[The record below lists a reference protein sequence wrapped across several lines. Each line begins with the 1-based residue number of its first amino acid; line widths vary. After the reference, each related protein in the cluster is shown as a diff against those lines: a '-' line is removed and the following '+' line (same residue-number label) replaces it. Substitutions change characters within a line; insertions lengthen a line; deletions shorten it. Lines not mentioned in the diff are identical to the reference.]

1 MPRTSTSEAPQTQ
14 RTRTRAD
21 GLTPALCRSGSK
33 QRCMQRSLSRW
44 NACECRQTLR
54 MPDLT
59 SEAADSPF
67 SRPEMRKS
75 FRRDQAGKR
84 PGVCG
89 RRQRFSHAIQ
99 GGSTSPGSV
108 ALFRRHFVVGKGKVR
123 LAGWSVSPR
132 CIRRGIEGER
142 VHGRY
147 MPSATTRGCWSS
159 SLSFLS
165 VCSIYL
171 VFPYI
176 VSCKHPR
183 LTHAAP
189 LAEWESAMRESGDSD
204 RTGSDH

>member
-1 MPRTSTSEAPQTQ
+1 MHRSH
-14 RTRTRAD
+14 
-21 GLTPALCRSGSK
+21 ALKRGNRSGGTELE
-33 QRCMQRSLSRW
+33 R
-44 NACECRQTLR
+44 A
-54 MPDLT
+54 
-59 SEAADSPF
+59 
-67 SRPEMRKS
+67 
-75 FRRDQAGKR
+75 
-84 PGVCG
+84 
-89 RRQRFSHAIQ
+89 RRQRQAEAVFACHT
-99 GGSTSPGSV
+99 GWKHSPGSV

-123 LAGWSVSPR
+123 LAGWLVGQSSMDSSR
-132 CIRRGIEGER
+132 DEGER

-147 MPSATTRGCWSS
+147 MPSATTWGRRSS